1 MNRTPLPHPGTP
13 YVAQK
18 RGRTGRVVLTAVA
31 LVVALAFLLPVLWL
45 LASTFRT
52 STETFANSSSVN
64 GHMLW
69 PAHWTL
75 ENLRSAID
83 NGFLRNLANS
93 VIVAAVTVLLGIV
106 ISAMAAFAL
115 AVVDFPGRKIVFGMV
130 VLSFLVPFEAI
141 AIPLAHT
148 FSDWGLTD
156 NLPALIL
163 PGLGNGL
170 AIFTLR
176 QFFLGIPSELAEAA
190 RVDGAGWP
198 RIFLRIYLPLTRP
211 ALIGTGLIL
220 FLFQWQ
226 AYLWPVLVTTSDGND
241 VAPVAIAK
249 TFAAFSSDYGRV
261 FAETAVLAVIP
272 AAILLGLQRYF
283 VASVAT
289 TGSKN

>member
-1 MNRTPLPHPGTP
+1 M
-13 YVAQK
+13 
-18 RGRTGRVVLTAVA
+18 
-31 LVVALAFLLPVLWL
+31 VVAVGFLLPVLWL
-45 LASTFRT
+45 VASTSRS
-52 STETFANSSSVN
+52 STETFASSSSMSW
-64 GHMLW
+64 HMLW
-69 PAHWTL
+69 PVHRTL
-75 ENLRSAID
+75 GNLHSAID
-83 NGFLRNLANS
+83 NGFPRNLANS
-93 VIVAAVTVLLGIV
+93 VIVAAVTVVLGMV

-130 VLSFLVPFEAI
+130 VLSFLVPFEFEAI

-148 FSDWGLTD
+148 FSDWGVT
-156 NLPALIL
+156 NSIPALVL

-176 QFFLGIPSELAEAA
+176 QFFLGIPPELAEAA

-226 AYLWPVLVTTSDGND
+226 AYLWPILVTTSDGND

-261 FAETAVLAVIP
+261 FAETAVLAIIP
-272 AAILLGLQRYF
+272 AAVLLGLQRYF
-283 VASVAT
+283 VASVAG